1 MKNYNCIFTGGSTR
15 GLCYVGVLKAFE
27 EQNITINIHAGSSI
41 GALIITFYALGYTSS
56 EIEYEVNNLDLYK
69 LFLDFNFNIISDFAF
84 SRGNIYLNW
93 LRDKVESK
101 YYGKNY
107 KKGKM
112 PKVCFKDID
121 KNIIIV
127 ATNLETSE
135 LEVFSKETT
144 PDMEIALALR
154 ITSSMPGLLKPV
166 VYEGKTLIDGDILR
180 GRPIWKIV
188 NKLIKEPDKL
198 LEFRITG
205 GNKNKISRN
214 PIKLVNSIVN
224 ACAYTIDNDA
234 VNTYKDYINI
244 IQIDVK
250 DLLFTDFKLSR
261 GQKKEIYKIGYD
273 KTIKYFKIKN
283 QKKDVK

>member
-27 EQNITINIHAGSSI
+27 EQNIKINLHAGSSI
-41 GALIITFYALGYTSS
+41 GALIITFYALGYSAG
-56 EIEYEVNNLDLYK
+56 EIEKEVDNLDLYK
-69 LFLDFNFNIISDFAF
+69 LFLDFNFNIIGDFAF

-101 YYGKNY
+101 FYGKDY

-121 KNIIIV
+121 KDIIIA

-144 PDMEIALALR
+144 PDMEVALALR
-154 ITSSMPGLLKPV
+154 ITSSMPILLKSV

-180 GRPIWKIV
+180 GRPIWKVV

-198 LEFRITG
+198 IEFRITG
-205 GNKNKISRN
+205 GKHNKVSKN
-214 PIKLVNSIVN
+214 PIKLANAIVN

-234 VNTYKDYINI
+234 VNTYKVCINI
-244 IQIDVK
+244 IQIDINN
-250 DLLFTDFKLSR
+250 LLFTDFKLTKP
-261 GQKKEIYKIGYD
+261 QKKEIYKTGYESTMEYLNT
-273 KTIKYFKIKN
+273 K
-283 QKKDVK
+283 

>member
-15 GLCYVGVLKAFE
+15 GLCYVGVLKALE

-41 GALIITFYALGYTSS
+41 GALIITFYALGYSAG
-56 EIEYEVNNLDLYK
+56 EIEKEVDNLDLYK
-69 LFLDFNFNIISDFAF
+69 LFLDFNFNIIGDFAF

-101 YYGKNY
+101 FYGKDY

-121 KNIIIV
+121 KDIIIA
-127 ATNLETSE
+127 ATNLEISE

-144 PDMEIALALR
+144 PDMEVALALR
-154 ITSSMPGLLKPV
+154 ITSSMPILLKPV

-180 GRPIWKIV
+180 GRPIWKVV

-198 LEFRITG
+198 IEFRITG
-205 GNKNKISRN
+205 GKHNKVSKN
-214 PIKLVNSIVN
+214 PIKLANAIVN

-234 VNTYKDYINI
+234 VNTYKDCINI
-244 IQIDVK
+244 IQIDINN
-250 DLLFTDFKLSR
+250 LLFTDFKLTKP
-261 GQKKEIYKIGYD
+261 QKKEIYKTGYESTMEYLNT
-273 KTIKYFKIKN
+273 K
-283 QKKDVK
+283 